1 MALTY
6 QRKFE
11 KLGFHHIAGV
21 DEAGRGPLAGPLV
34 CAAVIFSPSFR
45 HPLINDS
52 KQLTDLKRR
61 ELFPIIMQHALA
73 VSYAV
78 IDPSTIDQLNIYRAT
93 QEGMMQVIRQ
103 LIIKPDFV
111 ITDAMKL
118 PSINVPYEALIKADA
133 KALPVAAASIIAK
146 VIRDDIMEKLHLEF
160 PHFEFKSHKGYPTA
174 LHIKLLKQFGP
185 IKGIHRM
192 SYRPVQDV
200 LNQKI
205 SLF

>member
-11 KLGFHHIAGV
+11 KLGYHLIAGV

-34 CAAVIFSPSFR
+34 CAAVVFSQSFS

-52 KQLTDLKRR
+52 KQLTDRQRR
-61 ELFPIIMQHALA
+61 VLFPIIMKNALA
-73 VSYAV
+73 VSCTL
-78 IDPSTIDQLNIYRAT
+78 IDPLTIDQLNIYRAT
-93 QEGMMQVIRQ
+93 QEGMLKVISQ
-103 LIIKPDFV
+103 LTTKPDFV

-118 PSINVPYEALIKADA
+118 PTLELPYEALIKADT

-146 VIRDDIMEKLHLEF
+146 VIRDDFMEKLHLQY

-174 LHIKLLKQFGP
+174 IHLKLLKQFGP
-185 IKGIHRM
+185 IKGVHRP
-192 SYRPVQDV
+192 SYRPVKDV
-200 LNQKI
+200 LNQKN
-205 SLF
+205 

>member
-11 KLGFHHIAGV
+11 KLGYHLIAGV

-34 CAAVIFSPSFR
+34 CAAVIFSQSFS

-52 KQLTDLKRR
+52 KQLTDRQRR
-61 ELFPIIMQHALA
+61 VLFPIIMKNALA
-73 VSYAV
+73 VSYTL
-78 IDPSTIDQLNIYRAT
+78 IDPLTIDQLNIYRAT
-93 QEGMMQVIRQ
+93 QEGMLKVISQ
-103 LIIKPDFV
+103 LTTKPDFV

-118 PSINVPYEALIKADA
+118 PTLELPYEALIKADT

-146 VIRDDIMEKLHLEF
+146 VIRDDFMEKLHLQY

-174 LHIKLLKQFGP
+174 IHLKLLKQFGP
-185 IKGIHRM
+185 IKGVHRT
-192 SYRPVQDV
+192 SYRPVKDV
-200 LNQKI
+200 LNQKN
-205 SLF
+205 

>member
-11 KLGFHHIAGV
+11 KLGYHLIAGV

-34 CAAVIFSPSFR
+34 CAAVVFSQSFS

-52 KQLTDLKRR
+52 KQLTDRQRR
-61 ELFPIIMQHALA
+61 VLFPIIMKNALA
-73 VSYAV
+73 VSYTL
-78 IDPSTIDQLNIYRAT
+78 IDPLTIDQLNIYRAT
-93 QEGMMQVIRQ
+93 QEGMLKVISQ
-103 LIIKPDFV
+103 LTTKPDFV

-118 PSINVPYEALIKADA
+118 PTLELPYEALIKADT

-146 VIRDDIMEKLHLEF
+146 VIRDDFMEKLHLQY

-174 LHIKLLKQFGP
+174 VHLKLLKQFGP
-185 IKGIHRM
+185 IKGVHRT
-192 SYRPVQDV
+192 SYRPVKDV
-200 LNQKI
+200 LNQKN
-205 SLF
+205 

>member
-11 KLGFHHIAGV
+11 KLGYHLIAGV

-34 CAAVIFSPSFR
+34 CAAVVFSQSFS

-52 KQLTDLKRR
+52 KQLTDRQRR
-61 ELFPIIMQHALA
+61 VLFPIIMKNALA
-73 VSYAV
+73 VSYTL
-78 IDPSTIDQLNIYRAT
+78 IDPLTIDQLNIYRAT
-93 QEGMMQVIRQ
+93 QEGMLKVISQ
-103 LIIKPDFV
+103 LTTKPDFV

-118 PSINVPYEALIKADA
+118 PTLELPYEALIKADT

-146 VIRDDIMEKLHLEF
+146 VIRDDFMEKLHLQY

-174 LHIKLLKQFGP
+174 IHLKLLKQFGP
-185 IKGIHRM
+185 INGVHRT
-192 SYRPVQDV
+192 SYRPVKDV
-200 LNQKI
+200 LNQKN
-205 SLF
+205 

>member
-11 KLGFHHIAGV
+11 KLGYHLIAGV

-34 CAAVIFSPSFR
+34 CAAVIFSQSFS

-52 KQLTDLKRR
+52 KQLTDRQRR
-61 ELFPIIMQHALA
+61 VLFPIIMKNALA
-73 VSYAV
+73 VSYTL
-78 IDPSTIDQLNIYRAT
+78 IDPLTIDQLNIYRAT
-93 QEGMMQVIRQ
+93 QEGMLKVISQ
-103 LIIKPDFV
+103 LTTKPDFV

-118 PSINVPYEALIKADA
+118 PTLELPYEALIKADT

-146 VIRDDIMEKLHLEF
+146 VIRDDFMEKLHLQY

-174 LHIKLLKQFGP
+174 IHLKLLKQFGP
-185 IKGIHRM
+185 IKGVHRT
-192 SYRPVQDV
+192 SYRPVKEV
-200 LNQKI
+200 LNQKN
-205 SLF
+205 

>member
-11 KLGFHHIAGV
+11 KLGYHLIAGV

-34 CAAVIFSPSFR
+34 CAAVVFSQSFS

-52 KQLTDLKRR
+52 KQLTDRQRR
-61 ELFPIIMQHALA
+61 VLFPIIMKNALA
-73 VSYAV
+73 VSYTL
-78 IDPSTIDQLNIYRAT
+78 IDPLTIDQLNIYRAT
-93 QEGMMQVIRQ
+93 QEGMLKVISQ
-103 LIIKPDFV
+103 LTAKPDFV

-118 PSINVPYEALIKADA
+118 PTLELPYEALIKADT

-146 VIRDDIMEKLHLEF
+146 VIRDDFMEKLHLQY

-174 LHIKLLKQFGP
+174 IHLKLLKQFGP
-185 IKGIHRM
+185 IKGVHRT
-192 SYRPVQDV
+192 SYRPVKDV
-200 LNQKI
+200 LNQKN
-205 SLF
+205 

>member
-11 KLGFHHIAGV
+11 KLGYHLIAGV

-34 CAAVIFSPSFR
+34 CAAVVFSQSFS

-52 KQLTDLKRR
+52 KQLTDRQRR
-61 ELFPIIMQHALA
+61 VLFPIIMKNALA
-73 VSYAV
+73 VSYTL
-78 IDPSTIDQLNIYRAT
+78 IDPLTIDQLNIYRAT
-93 QEGMMQVIRQ
+93 QEGMLKVISQ
-103 LIIKPDFV
+103 LTTKPDFV

-118 PSINVPYEALIKADA
+118 PTLELPYEALIKADT

-146 VIRDDIMEKLHLEF
+146 VIRDDFMEKLHLQY

-174 LHIKLLKQFGP
+174 IHLKLLKQFGP
-185 IKGIHRM
+185 IKGVHRT
-192 SYRPVQDV
+192 SYRPVKDV
-200 LNQKI
+200 LNQKN
-205 SLF
+205 

>member
-11 KLGFHHIAGV
+11 KLGYHLIAGV

-34 CAAVIFSPSFR
+34 CAAVVFSQSFS

-52 KQLTDLKRR
+52 KQLTDRQRR
-61 ELFPIIMQHALA
+61 VLFPIIMKNALA
-73 VSYAV
+73 VSYTL
-78 IDPSTIDQLNIYRAT
+78 IDPLTIDQLNIYRAT
-93 QEGMMQVIRQ
+93 QEGMLKVISQ
-103 LIIKPDFV
+103 LNTKPDFV

-118 PSINVPYEALIKADA
+118 PTLELPYEALIKADT

-146 VIRDDIMEKLHLEF
+146 VIRDDFMEKLHLQY

-174 LHIKLLKQFGP
+174 IHLKLLKQFGP
-185 IKGIHRM
+185 IKGVHRT
-192 SYRPVQDV
+192 SYRPVKDV
-200 LNQKI
+200 LNQKN
-205 SLF
+205 

>member
-11 KLGFHHIAGV
+11 KFGYHFIAGV

-34 CAAVIFSPSFR
+34 CAAVVFSQSFS

-52 KQLTDLKRR
+52 KQLTDRQRR
-61 ELFPIIMQHALA
+61 VLFPIIMKNALA
-73 VSYAV
+73 VSYTL
-78 IDPSTIDQLNIYRAT
+78 IDPLTIDQLNIYRAT
-93 QEGMMQVIRQ
+93 QEGMLKVISQ
-103 LIIKPDFV
+103 LTAKPDFV

-118 PSINVPYEALIKADA
+118 PTLELPYEALIKADT

-146 VIRDDIMEKLHLEF
+146 VIRDDFMEKLHLQY

-174 LHIKLLKQFGP
+174 IHLKLLKQFGP
-185 IKGIHRM
+185 IKGVHRT
-192 SYRPVQDV
+192 SYRPVKDV
-200 LNQKI
+200 LNQKN
-205 SLF
+205 

>member
-11 KLGFHHIAGV
+11 KLGYHLIAGV

-34 CAAVIFSPSFR
+34 CAAVVFSQSFS

-52 KQLTDLKRR
+52 KQLTDRQRR
-61 ELFPIIMQHALA
+61 VLFPIIMKNALA
-73 VSYAV
+73 VSYTL
-78 IDPSTIDQLNIYRAT
+78 IDPLTIDQLNIYRAT
-93 QEGMMQVIRQ
+93 QEGMLKVISQ
-103 LIIKPDFV
+103 LTAKPDFV

-118 PSINVPYEALIKADA
+118 PTLELPYEALIKADT

-146 VIRDDIMEKLHLEF
+146 VIRDDFMEKLHLQY

-174 LHIKLLKQFGP
+174 IHLKLLKQFGP
-185 IKGIHRM
+185 IKGVHRT
-192 SYRPVQDV
+192 SYRPVKEV
-200 LNQKI
+200 LNQKN
-205 SLF
+205 

>member
-11 KLGFHHIAGV
+11 KLGYHLIAGV

-34 CAAVIFSPSFR
+34 CAAVVFSQSFS

-52 KQLTDLKRR
+52 KQLTDRQRR
-61 ELFPIIMQHALA
+61 VLFPIIMKNALA
-73 VSYAV
+73 VSYTL
-78 IDPSTIDQLNIYRAT
+78 IDPLTIDQLNIYRAT
-93 QEGMMQVIRQ
+93 QEGMLKVISQ
-103 LIIKPDFV
+103 LTTKPDFV

-118 PSINVPYEALIKADA
+118 PTLELPYEALIKADT

-146 VIRDDIMEKLHLEF
+146 VIRDDFMEKLHLQY

-174 LHIKLLKQFGP
+174 IHLKLLKQFGP
-185 IKGIHRM
+185 IKGVHRP
-192 SYRPVQDV
+192 SYRPVKDV
-200 LNQKI
+200 LNQKN
-205 SLF
+205 

>member
-11 KLGFHHIAGV
+11 KLGYHLIAGV

-34 CAAVIFSPSFR
+34 CAAVVFSQSFS

-52 KQLTDLKRR
+52 KQLTDRQRR
-61 ELFPIIMQHALA
+61 VLFPIIMKNALA
-73 VSYAV
+73 VSYTL
-78 IDPSTIDQLNIYRAT
+78 IDPLTIDQLNIYRAT
-93 QEGMMQVIRQ
+93 QEGMLKVISQ
-103 LIIKPDFV
+103 LTTKPDFV

-118 PSINVPYEALIKADA
+118 PTLELPYEALIKADT

-146 VIRDDIMEKLHLEF
+146 VIRDDFMEKLHLQY

-174 LHIKLLKQFGP
+174 IHLKLLKQFGP
-185 IKGIHRM
+185 IKAVHRT
-192 SYRPVQDV
+192 SYRPVKDV
-200 LNQKI
+200 LNQKN
-205 SLF
+205 